1 MNPRKHLSI
10 PLLILALSGAT
21 LLSGCGAIIV
31 GGAATGADVVHD
43 RRTSGVIV
51 DDQAIKLKIMDFIS
65 KNEDIASHSSISV
78 TSYNL
83 SVLLAGTAEEASIR
97 QRVADYA
104 SNLPRVKRV
113 YNEIGIGPRLS
124 LKTDAA
130 DSYLTS
136 KIKLKLFGIKL
147 DGFDPT
153 RVKVLTSNGVVY
165 LMGLLTPTEAE
176 TVVDL
181 VRHIDGVRR
190 VVKLFDIVD

>member
-130 DSYLTS
+130 DAYLTS